1 MLIFIKKYNVK
12 NTLGCYITVIAFNFL
27 IINNDL
33 FAKGF
38 EYTTEKVAMP
48 ENWLSKKI
56 SYDAQIKSADIVLS
70 LGQQTHPALK
80 RYVQAYAKKHHL
92 KIVVQKGSCGV
103 SAGKLRRKSVDIGAY
118 CCPAG
123 KSDRLPSLNFH
134 SIGIASISIVVHPD
148 NPLSNLSLLQA
159 RKIFQGSYSRW
170 SDLSIKTGTL
180 IQRKIQPVVRLHC
193 KKRPGHWRALL
204 KDEDQFSP
212 RIYEVGVVPD
222 MIKKVAVNPLAIGY
236 ETLYMLKVHQN
247 NGALKSLS
255 IDGVDPADL
264 DKLAKGHY
272 PFYRSYSLTTWSHAA
287 KNQLALKLVNAIKKF
302 IENNSQQFEIVPV
315 SILKKNGWHFLGDEL
330 VASPDG
336 TSLDTSLPMQ

>member
-1 MLIFIKKYNVK
+1 MMS
-12 NTLGCYITVIAFNFL
+12 
-27 IINNDL
+27 NDSRADDIL
-33 FAKGF
+33 FAKDF
-38 EYTTEKVAMP
+38 EYTTQQVAMP
-48 ENWLSKKI
+48 AKWLSKKI
-56 SYDAQIKSADIVLS
+56 SYDTQVKAADIVLS
-70 LGQQTHPALK
+70 LGQQTYPALK
-80 RYVQAYAKKHHL
+80 YFVQAYAKQHHL

-103 SAGKLRRKSVDIGAY
+103 TAGKLRRKSVDIGAY

-134 SIGIASISIVVHPD
+134 SIGIAAISLVTHQD
-148 NPLSNLSLLQA
+148 NPLSNLSLVQA

-170 SDLSIKTGTL
+170 SDLAIKTAKLT
-180 IQRKIQPVVRLHC
+180 QRKIQPVVRLHC

-222 MIKKVAVNPLAIGY
+222 MIKQVAVNPLAIGY

-255 IDGVDPADL
+255 IDGVNPADL
-264 DKLAKGHY
+264 DKLAKGYY
-272 PFYRSYSLTTWSHAA
+272 PFYRSYSLTTWNKPAEN
-287 KNQLALKLVNAIKKF
+287 KLALKLVNDIKKF

-315 SILKKNGWHFLGDEL
+315 SILKKNGWQFLGDEL
-330 VASPDG
+330 VGGPDEKP
-336 TSLDTSLPMQ
+336 LDTSLPMY